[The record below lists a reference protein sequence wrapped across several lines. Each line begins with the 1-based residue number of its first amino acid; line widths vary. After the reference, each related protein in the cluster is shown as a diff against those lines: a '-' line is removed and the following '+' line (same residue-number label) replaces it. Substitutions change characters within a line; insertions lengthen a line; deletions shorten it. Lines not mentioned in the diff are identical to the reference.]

1 MFILFAKVSAVV
13 SSRFDF
19 DEMTLRCCAVPIA
32 TNVFWA
38 LVIRTHG
45 HLRAEWE
52 TVASVKKDVA
62 DASASK
68 NAIYASTKTFMQL
81 RSMNESNNQTVPA
94 MWTNQT
100 NFSETHSR
108 NFTDSLNADNNPT
121 LNFTDSLNTEDTI
134 VGPWIAPRSWSKRL
148 KPANKTIL
156 PDLHAIE
163 ALVNQYVAEHAVGVP
178 SSNSHGLNF
187 YHSSIWMPTPVG

>member
-1 MFILFAKVSAVV
+1 
-13 SSRFDF
+13 
-19 DEMTLRCCAVPIA
+19 
-32 TNVFWA
+32 
-38 LVIRTHG
+38 
-45 HLRAEWE
+45 
-52 TVASVKKDVA
+52 
-62 DASASK
+62 
-68 NAIYASTKTFMQL
+68 MQL

-100 NFSETHSR
+100 NFSENYSK

-156 PDLHAIE
+156 PDLHAIA

-178 SSNSHGLNF
+178 SSNSHGVNF